1 MNLLKILVQSVF
13 MIIICY
19 QLYAKD
25 EILNENFVK
34 KAALVD
40 LEVTGTLLERNL
52 ENNKDKN
59 NRYQLKTNANQFI
72 ILPIQENDKDI
83 DVKQYLNKEVIVKG
97 KGSNLFVKTTKGCLE
112 TITFNSVSSIEL
124 KLSDVK
130 KLTDDN
136 DQKSKQ
142 KEELVALEATGILT
156 EVIRKGAVGS
166 NYTIT
171 SSDKKITYLT
181 NKIGE
186 KEINFDQY
194 KGKNVIAKGKGVI
207 LYGANHITDLSSIE
221 LKVSE
226 TENKKDVGNQAK
238 D

>member
-1 MNLLKILVQSVF
+1 M
-13 MIIICY
+13 Y
-19 QLYAKD
+19 
-25 EILNENFVK
+25 
-34 KAALVD
+34 
-40 LEVTGTLLERNL
+40 
-52 ENNKDKN
+52 
-59 NRYQLKTNANQFI
+59 
-72 ILPIQENDKDI
+72 
-83 DVKQYLNKEVIVKG
+83 VKG
-97 KGSNLFVKTTKGCLE
+97 KGSNLSVMTSTGFQE
-112 TITFNSVSSIEL
+112 AIIFNSVTSIKL
-124 KLSDVK
+124 KLSDA
-130 KLTDDN
+130 N
-136 DQKSKQ
+136 KSTEENNNEKSNQ
-142 KEELVALEATGILT
+142 KEALVELEATGILT

-207 LYGANHITDLSSIE
+207 LYGANHITNLSSIE